1 MTYRIT
7 LLPGDG
13 IGPEVT
19 RVARAAI
26 DRAAEISGFKVAF
39 TEQAFGGA
47 SIDQYGEPLTEA
59 TLAAC
64 QSADAIFL
72 GAVGGPKWDNAS
84 ARPEAGL
91 LALRKE
97 LGVYA
102 NLRPVSVHPALSDRS
117 PLRPE
122 LIEGA
127 DLLIVR
133 ELTGGIY
140 FGERERGPDWASDK
154 CTYSQ
159 GEIERVARIAFET
172 ARLRR
177 GKLTS
182 VDKANVLTTSKLWR
196 ETVTAMGSREYPD
209 ISLDHMYVDAAAM
222 HLIRAPRDFDVVLTE
237 NMFGDILSDE
247 ASMLPGSIGLLGSAS
262 LGDERPGLFEPI
274 HGSAPDIAGQD
285 KANPF
290 GAIESAAQ
298 LLENGLGEAKAA
310 QYLRD
315 AVAQMHEAGEW
326 TADLGGAL
334 TCSQAGIKLLE
345 RLDQLST
352 DQVTPSVKAVAS

>member
-13 IGPEVT
+13 IGPEIA
-19 RVARAAI
+19 RVARAVIEHTASL
-26 DRAAEISGFKVAF
+26 SGFSVRF
-39 TEQAFGGA
+39 EERAFGGA
-47 SIDQYGEPLTEA
+47 SIDRYGEPLTDE

-64 QSADAIFL
+64 QAGDAVFL
-72 GAVGGPKWDNAS
+72 GAVGGPKWDNVPS
-84 ARPEAGL
+84 RPEAGL
-91 LALRKE
+91 LALRQA

-102 NLRPVSVHPALSDRS
+102 NLRPASVHPALADKS
-117 PLRPE
+117 PLRPD
-122 LIEGA
+122 IVAGT

-140 FGERERGPDWASDK
+140 FGERERTADKASDK
-154 CTYSQ
+154 CTYSRA
-159 GEIERVARIAFET
+159 EIERVARVAFEQ

-182 VDKANVLTTSKLWR
+182 VDKANVLETSRLWR
-196 ETVTAMGSREYPD
+196 TVVSEMGARDYPD
-209 ISLDHMYVDAAAM
+209 IELDHMYVDAAAM
-222 HLIRAPRDFDVVLTE
+222 HLLRAPASFDVVLTE

-262 LGDERPGLFEPI
+262 LGDAKPGLFEPI

-290 GAIESAAQ
+290 GAIEAAAQ
-298 LLENGLGEAKAA
+298 LLVSLGEAGAA
-310 QYLRD
+310 TRVRGAVD
-315 AVAQMHEAGEW
+315 AMHEAGEW
-326 TADLGGAL
+326 TGDLGGTL
-334 TCSQAGIKLLE
+334 TCSQTGVKLVERLE
-345 RLDQLST
+345 RQ
-352 DQVTPSVKAVAS
+352 AVAA

>member
-13 IGPEVT
+13 IGPEIT
-19 RVARAAI
+19 AVARAVLEHV
-26 DRAAEISGFKVAF
+26 AALDGFRIEF
-39 TEQAFGGA
+39 ETCAFGGA
-47 SIDQYGEPLTEA
+47 SIDAFGEPLTDT

-64 QSADAIFL
+64 RKADAVFL
-72 GAVGGPKWDNAS
+72 GAVGGPKWDQAD

-91 LALRKE
+91 LALRKA

-102 NLRPVSVHPALSDRS
+102 NLRPAAVHPALAGKS
-117 PLRPE
+117 PLR
-122 LIEGA
+122 A
-127 DLLIVR
+127 DLVAGTDVLIVR

-140 FGERERGPDWASDK
+140 FGERERSTDSASDK
-154 CTYSQ
+154 CTYTR
-159 GEIERVARIAFET
+159 GEIERVARIAFQQ

-182 VDKANVLTTSKLWR
+182 VDKANVLETSRLWR
-196 ETVTAMGSREYPD
+196 DVVTEMGTRDFPD
-209 ISLDHMYVDAAAM
+209 IELDHMYVDAAAM
-222 HLIRAPRDFDVVLTE
+222 HMLRAPASFDVIVTE

-262 LGDERPGLFEPI
+262 LGDSKPGLFEPI

-290 GAIESAAQ
+290 GAIEAAAQ
-298 LLENGLGEAKAA
+298 LLESLDETRAA
-310 QYLRD
+310 RRIRD
-315 AVAQMHEAGEW
+315 AVDAMHQAGEW
-326 TADLGGAL
+326 TGDLGGPL
-334 TCSQAGIKLLE
+334 SCSQAGVKLVEHLE
-345 RLDQLST
+345 AE
-352 DQVTPSVKAVAS
+352 AVAAE

>member
-1 MTYRIT
+1 MTCTIA

-19 RVARAAI
+19 RVARAVI
-26 DRAAEISGFKVAF
+26 EHVAALSGFAVTF
-39 TEQAFGGA
+39 TEHDFGGA
-47 SIDQYGEPLTEA
+47 SIDRYGEPLTDA

-64 QSADAIFL
+64 QAADAVFL
-72 GAVGGPKWDNAS
+72 GAVGGPKWDNAPS
-84 ARPEAGL
+84 RPEAGL
-91 LALRKE
+91 LALRKA

-102 NLRPVSVHPALSDRS
+102 NLRPASVHPALAGKS
-117 PLRPE
+117 PLRAD
-122 LIEGA
+122 IVAGT

-140 FGERERGPDWASDK
+140 FGERERSADQASDK
-154 CTYSQ
+154 CTYSRA
-159 GEIERVARIAFET
+159 EIARVARVAFQQ

-182 VDKANVLTTSKLWR
+182 VDKANVLETSRLWR
-196 ETVTAMGSREYPD
+196 AVVSEMGAQDFPD
-209 ISLDHMYVDAAAM
+209 IELDHMYVDAAAM
-222 HLIRAPRDFDVVLTE
+222 HILRAPATFDVVVTE

-285 KANPF
+285 RANPF
-290 GAIESAAQ
+290 GGIEAAAQ
-298 LLENGLGEAKAA
+298 LLESLDQHKAA
-310 QYLRD
+310 TRIRN
-315 AVAQMHEAGEW
+315 AVNAMHNAGEW
-326 TADLGGAL
+326 TGDLGGTL
-334 TCSQAGIKLLE
+334 TCSQAGVKLVE
-345 RLDQLST
+345 RLEAE
-352 DQVTPSVKAVAS
+352 AVAAE